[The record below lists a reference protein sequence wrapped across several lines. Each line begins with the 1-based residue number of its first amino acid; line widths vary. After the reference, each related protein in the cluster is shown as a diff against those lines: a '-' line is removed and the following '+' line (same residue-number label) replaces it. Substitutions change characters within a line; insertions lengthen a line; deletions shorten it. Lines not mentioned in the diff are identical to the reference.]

1 MKKKHYLVY
10 QTTNLLNG
18 KIYIGQHQTDNLNDG
33 YIGSGVEL
41 NLDIKKFGKNNFK
54 REILFDFDSFEEM
67 DNKERE
73 LVNEDFVARSDT
85 YNLCVGG
92 RDIRGNITFLGKHHT
107 EETRRKISEAK
118 SKNPQVGDANGM
130 FNRHWYYN
138 PTTLEQKPFF
148 EGEQPLGWIRGHIQ
162 VQTNEVVKQREI
174 FKHATDGLVRAWNTF
189 TLKTRYFKPGEEL
202 PDGWVFGAPS
212 LSEETKDKISKATKE
227 AMWKNRDINSVIKYY
242 NELYSAYL
250 VGGFQLVKT
259 RFDYKY
265 SLQNLVQQFKK
276 YIPEFKPQRG
286 KKRI

>member
-41 NLDIKKFGKNNFK
+41 NLDIEKFGKDNFK

-73 LVNEDFVARSDT
+73 LVNEDFVARPDT

-138 PTTLEQKPFF
+138 PTILEQKPFF
-148 EGEQPLGWIRGHIQ
+148 EGEQPLGWIRGYIQ
-162 VQTNEVVKQREI
+162 VQTNEVIKQKEV
-174 FKHATDGLVRAWNTF
+174 FKHATDGLVRAWNPS

-202 PDGWVFGAPS
+202 PYG
-212 LSEETKDKISKATKE
+212 
-227 AMWKNRDINSVIKYY
+227 
-242 NELYSAYL
+242 
-250 VGGFQLVKT
+250 
-259 RFDYKY
+259 
-265 SLQNLVQQFKK
+265 
-276 YIPEFKPQRG
+276 
-286 KKRI
+286 